1 MEILAMVKVSVVWR
15 LWLWRLAIK
24 STRLFFTFRMHP
36 VRKKNVEVMVQPISQ
51 PIRTLDSTGEKKHK
65 KEARAT
71 T

>member
-36 VRKKNVEVMVQPISQ
+36 VRKRKMLRIWASQ
-51 PIRTLDSTGEKKHK
+51 SERWKACWSKKQTKRLDF
-65 KEARAT
+65 AT
-71 T
+71 

>member
-1 MEILAMVKVSVVWR
+1 
-15 LWLWRLAIK
+15 
-24 STRLFFTFRMHP
+24 MHP